1 MIRVNLLRGKREAQK
16 RSAAAEGQ
24 SWVLLV
30 AAFLVVELVA
40 LFIAYRVKNKDLVD
54 LKNKNQAIEADS
66 EQIKKQISDHEKIK
80 ADLKELRDREDA
92 IMKLQSARTG
102 PTNAMLEL
110 TRILSPGRGPT
121 IERDKLEQLRRDN
134 PLAVFNANW
143 DTKRLWLSNY
153 SEADRVVK
161 ITGFARDGEDV
172 SEFLRRMSLSDYFN
186 DVQLLP
192 AQKALDPETKLELV
206 KFQLSAK
213 ARY

>member
-1 MIRVNLLRGKREAQK
+1 MIRVNLLPGKREAQK

-30 AAFLVVELVA
+30 AAFLLVEVVA

-92 IMKLQSARTG
+92 ITKLQSARTG

>member
-1 MIRVNLLRGKREAQK
+1 
-16 RSAAAEGQ
+16 
-24 SWVLLV
+24 
-30 AAFLVVELVA
+30 
-40 LFIAYRVKNKDLVD
+40 
-54 LKNKNQAIEADS
+54 
-66 EQIKKQISDHEKIK
+66 
-80 ADLKELRDREDA
+80 
-92 IMKLQSARTG
+92 MKLQSARTG